1 MNTCTL
7 QQEKHM
13 DAFSS
18 FYLAHRNKLFGYL
31 MRWTGDYQLSSDI
44 VQESF
49 TRLLSRYGPKQQSVS
64 LLFKIARNAVLD
76 EIRRNARQTGRP
88 AEEKKEATNPE
99 QQVLI
104 REEYRKAFKAI
115 QRLAADEKEIL
126 ALTVS
131 SNLTYREIASIIGI
145 SEANVKVKVHRA
157 RIKIKQ
163 ILERGD

>member
-1 MNTCTL
+1 
-7 QQEKHM
+7 M

-31 MRWTGDYQLSSDI
+31 MRWTGDYQLSGDI
-44 VQESF
+44 MQESF
-49 TRLLSRYGPKQQSVS
+49 TRLLSRYGPGRQSVS

-76 EIRRNARQTGRP
+76 EIRRKARQTGRP
-88 AEEKKEATNPE
+88 AAEQKESNNPE

-104 REEYRKAFKAI
+104 REEYRKVFKAI

-131 SNLTYREIASIIGI
+131 SDLTYREIASIVGV

-163 ILERGD
+163 MLERKDEK